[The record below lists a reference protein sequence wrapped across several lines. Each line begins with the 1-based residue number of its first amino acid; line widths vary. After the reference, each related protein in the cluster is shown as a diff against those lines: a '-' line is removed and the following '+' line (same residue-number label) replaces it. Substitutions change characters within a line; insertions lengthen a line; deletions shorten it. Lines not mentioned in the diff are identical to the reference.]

1 MNIEQLKEDIKALT
15 ERLYAFEKETNENK
29 IVFTKEQLSS
39 YTAFVLESF
48 SSEWEENISRIS
60 FNENDI
66 VTLELSYYNK
76 IEINLNNRFIKDL
89 FTNETPSIDS
99 NSIEHLIEMGLEYV
113 QSTPEEN

>member
-15 ERLYAFEKETNENK
+15 ERLYAFENETNENK

-60 FNENDI
+60 FYENDI
-66 VTLELSYYNK
+66 VTLELNYNNT
-76 IEINLNNRFIKDL
+76 IEIHLDDQNIRDL
-89 FTNETPSIDS
+89 FTDEAPKTDS
-99 NSIEHLIEMGLEYV
+99 DSIEYLIEMGLEHIK
-113 QSTPEEN
+113 STSEEN